1 MDATVEVLQANMKI
15 VIEFMLK
22 PLKDG
27 RDRSISHYEYFV
39 PIKCYLLD
47 MIE

>member
-15 VIEFMLK
+15 VIDFMLK

-27 RDRSISHYEYFV
+27 RSISHYEYFV